1 MDTQRDDVRTSTVAM
16 VGLLG
21 IIAVV
26 AMVLLLDLIAVVMVE
41 REVRLHESEPAKTER
56 DRAQARQE
64 ARLAEYRWVS
74 RDAKVAVVAVPID
87 RAAELV
93 LRDLAAPKE
102 EGHGKTP

>member
-41 REVRLHESEPAKTER
+41 REVRLHESEPAATER
-56 DRAQARQE
+56 DRARARQE
-64 ARLAEYRWVS
+64 ARLAEYRWVD
-74 RDAKVAVVAVPID
+74 RQVGRAAVPID
-87 RAAELV
+87 RAMDLV
-93 LRDLAAPKE
+93 LHDLAAGKE
-102 EGHGKTP
+102 EDRGRAK